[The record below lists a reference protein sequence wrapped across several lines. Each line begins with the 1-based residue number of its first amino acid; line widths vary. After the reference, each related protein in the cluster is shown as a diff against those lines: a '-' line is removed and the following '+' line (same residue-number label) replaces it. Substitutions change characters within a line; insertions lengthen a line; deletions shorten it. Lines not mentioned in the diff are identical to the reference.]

1 MRVVRDRGL
10 RHVKPHPI
18 LLCTLWVTMLAPIST
33 SAQQSSP
40 VELETA
46 DIAALATPA
55 TVTILAL
62 ARDGDTL
69 SQGSGFVLRA
79 DGVLLTNYHVLRGAA
94 NAVVV
99 LSSGERFTRVR
110 VLDADSLLDLAL
122 LKIPAAGLTA
132 LASRTST
139 PRVGERVVAIG
150 SPFGLSRTVTDGIVS
165 ATRMIGGRELIQI
178 SAPISPG
185 SSGGAVLDASG
196 KVFAVSTSQLK
207 AGQALNF
214 AVPVRYALGMLGDMP
229 RETSIAEVFGA
240 VESESEAT
248 ERPTTPKNAA
258 TDSDPGMTR
267 HPHPHASVDGTY
279 AVRQVWVDSKGKK
292 RLTQSGHLF
301 ATQHVGY
308 LALAARQG
316 DRFVGPTHAYDVRRW
331 RTNAA
336 GDLIL
341 VVGQVTFGGF
351 QTADDGF
358 FAYSKLYEKTDSA
371 LTLALGGVPER
382 LPLSR
387 NDGLFTAKSTSRW
400 VTDGKSS
407 AGRLKWT
414 GELAVVF
421 ASDTIFVDLWLENAI
436 GGSTGFV
443 GHGGL
448 IDHKRFELSNAN
460 GSTMK
465 GWLDG
470 GSFFAE
476 FVDKRSTGQ
485 FVHSLEADRR

>member
-1 MRVVRDRGL
+1 
-10 RHVKPHPI
+10 
-18 LLCTLWVTMLAPIST
+18 
-33 SAQQSSP
+33 

-55 TVTILAL
+55 SVTILAL
-62 ARDGDTL
+62 DRGGDTL
-69 SQGSGFVLRA
+69 SQGSGFVLRG
-79 DGVLLTNYHVLRGAA
+79 DGVLLTNFHVLRGATS
-94 NAVVV
+94 AVVV

-132 LASRTST
+132 LASRAST

-165 ATRMIGGRELIQI
+165 ATRMTGGRELIQI

-196 KVFAVSTSQLK
+196 KVFAVSTSQLR

-214 AVPVRYALGMLGDMP
+214 AVPVRYALGMLGDVSG
-229 RETSIAEVFGA
+229 ETSVEEVFGGA
-240 VESESEAT
+240 ASGDAESADRSASP
-248 ERPTTPKNAA
+248 RNAG
-258 TDSDPGMTR
+258 TDPDPGMTR

-279 AVRQVWVDSKGKK
+279 AVRQVWVDGKGKT

-308 LALAARQG
+308 LVLAKRQG
-316 DRFVGPTHAYDVRRW
+316 DKFVGPTHAYDVRRW

-341 VVGQVTFGGF
+341 VVGRVTFDGF

-387 NDGLFTAKSTSRW
+387 NDGLFTAKSSSRW
-400 VTDGKSS
+400 VKDGKSS

-421 ASDTIFVDLWLENAI
+421 ASDTIYVDLWLENAI
-436 GGSTGFV
+436 GGSTSFV

-448 IDHKRFELSNAN
+448 VDHRRFELSNDN

-465 GWLDG
+465 GWFDD

-476 FVDKRSTGQ
+476 FVDKRATGE
-485 FVHSLEADRR
+485 FVHSLEAERR

>member
-1 MRVVRDRGL
+1 M
-10 RHVKPHPI
+10 P
-18 LLCTLWVTMLAPIST
+18 LCVLGAMVLAPMSV
-33 SAQQSSP
+33 SAQRSSH

-55 TVTILAL
+55 AVTILAIG
-62 ARDGDTL
+62 RDGDTV
-69 SQGSGFVLRA
+69 SQGSGFVLRG
-79 DGVLLTNYHVLRGAA
+79 DGVLLTNFHVLRGAA

-99 LSSGERFTRVR
+99 LSSGERYTRVH
-110 VLDADSLLDLAL
+110 VLDADSALDLAL

-150 SPFGLSRTVTDGIVS
+150 SPFGLSKTVTDGIVS

-196 KVFAVSTSQLK
+196 KVFAVSTSQLR

-229 RETSIAEVFGA
+229 GETSIAEVFGA
-240 VESESEAT
+240 VESDDAEST
-248 ERPTTPKNAA
+248 ERPASAKNAA
-258 TDSDPGMTR
+258 SESDPGMTR

-279 AVRQVWVDSKGKK
+279 GVRQVWVDSKGKT

-308 LALAARQG
+308 LVLAKRQG
-316 DRFVGPTHAYDVRRW
+316 DKFVGRTRAYDVTRW

-341 VVGQVTFGGF
+341 VVGRVTFDGF

-358 FAYSKLYEKTDSA
+358 FAYSKLYPKTDSA

-387 NDGLFTAKSTSRW
+387 NDGLFTAKSSSRW
-400 VTDGKSS
+400 VKDGKSG

-414 GELAVVF
+414 GELAVAF
-421 ASDTIFVDLWLENAI
+421 ASDTIYVDLWLENAT

-448 IDHKRFELSNAN
+448 IDHKRFELSNAK

-465 GWLDG
+465 GWFSD

-476 FVDKRSTGQ
+476 FVDKRDSGT
-485 FVHSLEADRR
+485 FVHTIEADRR